1 MIFRPRIQNPNPTSR
16 TRARTRAVQAAQA
29 SHRSAL
35 WKTCSEKHVGRK
47 GEYDTAIPK
56 GAAALVGLSLILL
69 LFGFSFLSSFLPCCT
84 HIVTLSSCINGIFIE
99 LGPTSNI

>member
-16 TRARTRAVQAAQA
+16 TRARTRAVQAAPA

-35 WKTCSEKHVGRK
+35 WNTCSEKHVGRK
-47 GEYDTAIPK
+47 GEYDTGIPK
-56 GAAALVGLSLILL
+56 GAATLVGLYLILL

-84 HIVTLSSCINGIFIE
+84 HIVLSCCINGIFID
-99 LGPTSNI
+99 LGPTSST